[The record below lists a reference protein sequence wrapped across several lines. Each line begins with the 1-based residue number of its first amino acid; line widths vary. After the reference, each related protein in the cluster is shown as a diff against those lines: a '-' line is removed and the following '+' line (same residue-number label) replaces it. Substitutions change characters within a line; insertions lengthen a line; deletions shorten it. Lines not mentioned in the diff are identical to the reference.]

1 MTNPVSSIRNLGPSY
16 ETSLARVGIHSAE
29 QLREIG
35 ADSAYARL
43 LEGGDRPHFIGYY
56 ALVMALM
63 GRPWN
68 DCKGVEKDAL
78 RVKFDALKS
87 QHFNN
92 DLSAFETQ
100 LNAIGVGLR
109 R

>member
-1 MTNPVSSIRNLGPSY
+1 MTDPVSSIRNLGPSY
-16 ETSLARVGIHSAE
+16 EKSFARVGIHTAT
-29 QLREIG
+29 QLRDLG
-35 ADSAYARL
+35 ADVAYARL

-68 DCKGVEKDAL
+68 DCKGAEKDAL
-78 RVKFDALKS
+78 RIKFDTLKGH
-87 QHFNN
+87 HFNN
-92 DLSAFETQ
+92 DLSALEHE
-100 LNAIGVGLR
+100 LNFIGVGFR